1 MVTVCMLL
9 SGDQPVGFEA
19 TGHADFADP
28 GSDIV
33 CSAVSALTQTTLM
46 GLKEIVKAPAG
57 FSMEDGNLYCI
68 LGDDSSEEQLQ
79 EAKLLLNVMRLGLES
94 IAQTYR
100 EHLIITEREV

>member
-46 GLKEIVKAPAG
+46 GLKEIVKAPVG